1 MSEKDAYL
9 KKLEAQLE
17 EWDAAID
24 RLRAKAKG
32 AQADAQLAYEK
43 QLNELRAKRKQAVD
57 RMEELRHASEGAWQ
71 DMKAGVEGAWSSFHD
86 ALNKARARF
95 R

>member
-1 MSEKDAYL
+1 MSEKGAYL

-17 EWDAAID
+17 EWDAEID
-24 RLRAKAKG
+24 RLRAKAKS
-32 AQADAQLAYEK
+32 ARADAQLAYEK

-57 RMEELRHASEGAWQ
+57 RMEELRHASEGAWR
-71 DMKAGVEGAWSSFHD
+71 DMKAGLDAAWSSLHD